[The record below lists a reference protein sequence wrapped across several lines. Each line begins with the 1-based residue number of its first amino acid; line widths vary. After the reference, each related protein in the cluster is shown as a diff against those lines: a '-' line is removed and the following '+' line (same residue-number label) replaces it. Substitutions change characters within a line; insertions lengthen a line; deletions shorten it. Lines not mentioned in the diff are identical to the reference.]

1 MSLARWKGRD
11 RVGVSMHDV
20 AALAGVSTATVSN
33 TLNHPEKVSPAQQ
46 RKVREAMETLGYVRN
61 ESARRLKSGR
71 SQEIGLI
78 VPRIESFFED
88 IAKAA
93 DEVADEA
100 GAAITLCSSFG
111 VAEREARHLR
121 RLMQQPVQGILL
133 DSVDRDGVSTAP
145 LPSPGI
151 PVVFI
156 AQTVSPTHHC
166 SVSANDVEGGRL
178 AGRHLVDLG
187 HRSLAFVG
195 ELYHERLLGFRD
207 EVGMLAPNTSITVFP
222 GQGDAMAAGQREAG
236 AIAAMPASQ
245 RPTAVFCGSDLI
257 AIGVLQA
264 LMARGIAVPGDIS
277 IVGYDDIDFA
287 AVAAV
292 PLTTIRQPRAEIGKR
307 AVRLLLDEVAEGV
320 GHRHSAVVFEPE
332 LIVRGS
338 SAPPSPVPHP
348 ASAPR

>member
-1 MSLARWKGRD
+1 
-11 RVGVSMHDV
+11 
-20 AALAGVSTATVSN
+20 
-33 TLNHPEKVSPAQQ
+33 
-46 RKVREAMETLGYVRN
+46 
-61 ESARRLKSGR
+61 
-71 SQEIGLI
+71 
-78 VPRIESFFED
+78 
-88 IAKAA
+88 
-93 DEVADEA
+93 
-100 GAAITLCSSFG
+100 
-111 VAEREARHLR
+111 
-121 RLMQQPVQGILL
+121 
-133 DSVDRDGVSTAP
+133 
-145 LPSPGI
+145 
-151 PVVFI
+151 VVFI

-307 AVRLLLDEVAEGV
+307 AVRLLLDEVAVGV